1 MHIIVLVLNLVTIEF
16 LFPWFVN
23 NVLIVKI
30 YFNNLEHVNILEIK
44 KHFAP
49 SL

>member
-16 LFPWFVN
+16 LFPN
-23 NVLIVKI
+23 NFLIVKI